1 MARAENGALIDPFG
15 GERDLRAG
23 VLRHVGPAFAE
34 DPLRVLRVAR
44 FAARFGFVVAP
55 ETEAL
60 MRSIAASEELATL
73 SPERIWQELSRALME
88 RAPSRFIMTLRRS
101 GALASVLPEIDALFG
116 RTRRTRSVA
125 ARVLRAVDAAAAANE
140 ALPVRYAVVAAALG
154 EGTRARVFRS
164 DRLSA
169 RVNAPTDCRDLARL
183 AARYGER
190 VERASRLSATQLLD
204 LLLATDALR
213 RPERLEGLVRVC
225 AAWRRAGRPF
235 TGQYP
240 PGGALAAA
248 LDVVQSIDAGKI
260 ALAKTSGREIGR
272 RLRAERL
279 KALRLSRRRR

>member
-1 MARAENGALIDPFG
+1 
-15 GERDLRAG
+15 

-60 MRSIAASEELATL
+60 MRSIAASGELATL

-88 RAPSRFIMTLRRS
+88 RAPSRFMLTLRRC
-101 GALASVLPEIDALFG
+101 GALASVLPEVDALFG
-116 RTRRTRSVA
+116 RTQRTGGEATRL
-125 ARVLRAVDAAAAANE
+125 LRAVDAAAAAGD

-154 EGTRARVFRS
+154 QGTRARVYRA

-169 RVNAPTDCRDLARL
+169 RVNAPADCRDLARL
-183 AARYGER
+183 SARYGER
-190 VERASRLSATQLLD
+190 IARARGLSARQLLD

-213 RPERLEGLVRVC
+213 RPERLDGLVRVC
-225 AAWRRAGRPF
+225 MAWRRAARPF
-235 TGQYP
+235 AGQYP
-240 PGGALAAA
+240 PARALAAA
-248 LDVVQSIDAGKI
+248 LDVVRSIDAGK
-260 ALAKTSGREIGR
+260 LAAARTSGREIGR

-279 KALRLSRRRR
+279 KALRLSRGR